1 MRAGEIA
8 RRYARAL
15 IKSALDYVESDV
27 KVLKEAVSSSEQ
39 LRELLTNPVIPPGA
53 KKEAIERLFEGRV
66 HEVTLNFLR
75 TLIQKRREA
84 LLPEILESFEEE
96 LDRAKGIKVVEV
108 TTVVPLTEEQRR
120 RLVEKVK
127 AAVEGEIRLEERI
140 DPSIKGGMLIKIG
153 DTTIDA
159 TFSTMLEKV
168 REHLLSR
175 VEEG

>member
-27 KVLKEAVSSSEQ
+27 KVLKEAISSSEQ
-39 LRELLTNPVIPPGA
+39 LRELLTNPVIPPNA
-53 KKEAIERLFEGRV
+53 KSEAIDRLFEGRV
-66 HEVTLNFLR
+66 HGVTLNFLR

-84 LLPEILESFEEE
+84 LVPEILDSFEEE
-96 LDRAKGIKVVEV
+96 LDRARGVKVVEV
-108 TTVVPLTEEQRR
+108 TTVVPLTEKQRR

-127 AAVEGEIRLEERI
+127 GAVEGEIRLEERI

-159 TFSTMLEKV
+159 TFSTMLEKI
-168 REHLLSR
+168 REHLLKGIG
-175 VEEG
+175 EG